1 MPLCSRQQMR
11 ENLYVYRK
19 IDILKQEE
27 NETKLELILLTFCLM
42 AARWSAR
49 DLQGLAVQSIFKHCP
64 VLKRL
69 LLLTAQEPSAALKS
83 CFFVLW
89 MGRGT

>member
-1 MPLCSRQQMR
+1 MR
-11 ENLYVYRK
+11 ESLLVYRK

-42 AARWSAR
+42 AARWSVR
-49 DLQGLAVQSIFKHCP
+49 DLQGLAVQSIFKHCH